1 LGVSPHLSFVDGEPP
16 TKDKCGDTPKADAS
30 YMPALVI
37 VRLDKPAL
45 IREDAFT
52 QRRVDVTVKQV

>member
-1 LGVSPHLSFVDGEPP
+1 MGGSPS

-30 YMPALVI
+30 YMPAPVM